1 MLPGSQGH
9 SIYPLWGWVHTYL
22 VMKSSYLCFLEFDH
36 YVISIWNHYQVFQM
50 RVCPTCKTALP
61 FDAHK
66 THFNKIQLLLCTI
79 RILRYHFIYLNTIIG
94 VYQIQILYSYLFD
107 TISLSKK
114 HNVLEI
120 FYFQKSFTTCEQY
133 KTTL

>member
-79 RILRYHFIYLNTIIG
+79 RICDILLLFSTITR
-94 VYQIQILYSYLFD
+94 VYEIQKLYSYLFD
-107 TISLSKK
+107 SISLSKK

>member
-9 SIYPLWGWVHTYL
+9 STYPLWGWVHTYL

-36 YVISIWNHYQVFQM
+36 YVISIWNQYQVFQM
-50 RVCPTCKTALP
+50 RMCPTCKTALLTLMHLKP
-61 FDAHK
+61 
-66 THFNKIQLLLCTI
+66 
-79 RILRYHFIYLNTIIG
+79 ILIKYNSYYVIRYHFIYLNTRIK